1 MSLFLIGL
9 MVGKKSK
16 VPSDKYL
23 ICMLAVYAITIG
35 GPYIEIFNINNNY
48 PYPHLM
54 NNAWLCLLLYGPF
67 LWLYVKSLTI
77 KGFKF
82 KFIHL
87 LHFIPF
93 VVYLT
98 LHYFN
103 FLSLSGQ
110 EKILLT
116 QDESFTT
123 TLFFKTRGISIA
135 FSTIGYNI
143 WALILLRKH
152 THNIVSQFSN
162 IENIDL
168 EWLRTFVIASLIIF
182 SLNVFL
188 FNLNNYVHFAG
199 FYTLSGIA
207 YGFSTIY
214 VLYIGYF
221 GLRQGKIFV
230 DFPSSENLQ
239 SKPSL
244 LKKDVQDT
252 LETKGFMDIVNKLTK
267 LMEEKQPY
275 LDPDLNLAKL
285 NNLVQ
290 TKPEILSE
298 VLNSVLNQ
306 NFFDYINKQRI
317 EEFKIQCL
325 NKDKKHLSIMGIA
338 YECGFN
344 SKAAFYRAFNKFEGT
359 SPTAYISKVS

>member
-1 MSLFLIGL
+1 MSLFLIIL
-9 MVGKKSK
+9 IVSKKNK
-16 VPSDKYL
+16 VHTDKYL
-23 ICMLAVYAITIG
+23 ISMLAVYAITIG
-35 GPYIEIFNINNNY
+35 GPYIEIFNRNNNY

-54 NNAWLCLLLYGPF
+54 NNAWLFLLLYGPL
-67 LWLYVKSLTI
+67 LWFYIKSLTT

-82 KFIHL
+82 KYIHL
-87 LHFIPF
+87 LHFAPF
-93 VVYLT
+93 VIYLT

-103 FLSLSGQ
+103 FLSLSAD

-116 QDESFTT
+116 QNEYFTT
-123 TLFFKTRGISIA
+123 TLFFKIRGLSIA
-135 FSTIGYNI
+135 FFSIGYNI
-143 WALILLRKH
+143 WALILLQKH
-152 THNIVSQFSN
+152 RQNIVSQFSN
-162 IENIDL
+162 IESLDL
-168 EWLRTFVIASLIIF
+168 KWLRTFVIASLIIF

-199 FYTLSGIA
+199 FYTLSEIA
-207 YGFSTIY
+207 YSFSTIY

-221 GLRQGKIFV
+221 GLRQGNVFV
-230 DFPSSENLQ
+230 DDHAFENHQ
-239 SKPSL
+239 NKPSI
-244 LKKDVQDT
+244 LKKDIQNT
-252 LETKGFMDIVNKLTK
+252 LETKGFNEIINRLAK

-275 LDPDLNLAKL
+275 LDPDMSLTKL
-285 NNLVQ
+285 KNLVQ

-325 NKDKKHLSIMGIA
+325 NKNKKHLSIMGIA
-338 YECGFN
+338 SECGFN